1 MASECV
7 SYDNAKLVGGIVLL
21 VDKLLLISSASLI
34 CFFSSACLFG
44 LSKSSYHGIKISSVS
59 SFAVGRFNGFASKH
73 LLIKCTIN
81 WGTLILNLGLNP
93 RQIFIAKFLSWLIS

>member
-7 SYDNAKLVGGIVLL
+7 SYDNAKLVEGILL
-21 VDKLLLISSASLI
+21 GNLLLISSASLI
-34 CFFSSACLFG
+34 CFFNSVCLFCF
-44 LSKSSYHGIKISSVS
+44 SKSFHHGNNKPLT

-93 RQIFIAKFLSWLIS
+93 RQIFIAKFSSWLTS

>member
-7 SYDNAKLVGGIVLL
+7 SYDKAKLVGGITLL
-21 VDKLLLISSASLI
+21 VDKLFISSASLI
-34 CFFSSACLFG
+34 CFFNSICS
-44 LSKSSYHGIKISSVS
+44 SKSKYHGSKITTS
-59 SFAVGRFNGFASKH
+59 SFAVGRFNGFASKQ

-93 RQIFIAKFLSWLIS
+93 RQIFIAKFLSWLTS

>member
-7 SYDNAKLVGGIVLL
+7 SYDNTKLVGGIVLL
-21 VDKLLLISSASLI
+21 VDKLLISSASLI
-34 CFFSSACLFG
+34 CFFNSICSFAS
-44 LSKSSYHGIKISSVS
+44 SKSKYHGSKIFLTSL
-59 SFAVGRFNGFASKH
+59 AVGRFNGFASKH

-93 RQIFIAKFLSWLIS
+93 RQIFIAKFLSWLTS

>member
-7 SYDNAKLVGGIVLL
+7 SYDNAKLVGGVALL
-21 VDKLLLISSASLI
+21 VDKLLISSASLI
-34 CFFSSACLFG
+34 CFFNSVCLFG
-44 LSKSSYHGIKISSVS
+44 LSISLYHGHKISLT

-93 RQIFIAKFLSWLIS
+93 RQIFNAKFLSWLTS